1 MMISIIIIIMMMMMT
16 GQIAC
21 SSPATVKPASVIA
34 VRNLLGIVVIV
45 GIILIV
51 ILVIVIII
59 IVIMVEA
66 IFIIVVIVG
75 DLVVFEL
82 ILVTRSGL
90 SKSMSKTLPEHLSI
104 IEAHIGN

>member
-1 MMISIIIIIMMMMMT
+1 M
-16 GQIAC
+16 
-21 SSPATVKPASVIA
+21 
-34 VRNLLGIVVIV
+34 NLFGFIVIVVIFM
-45 GIILIV
+45 ID
-51 ILVIVIII
+51 
-59 IVIMVEA
+59 
-66 IFIIVVIVG
+66 IFVG

>member
-34 VRNLLGIVVIV
+34 VRNLLGIVLIV
-45 GIILIV
+45 GIILI
-51 ILVIVIII
+51 
-59 IVIMVEA
+59 
-66 IFIIVVIVG
+66 VIVG

>member
-51 ILVIVIII
+51 I
-59 IVIMVEA
+59 
-66 IFIIVVIVG
+66 VG

>member
-1 MMISIIIIIMMMMMT
+1 MMMMMT
-16 GQIAC
+16 GQMAC

-45 GIILIV
+45 GITSIV
-51 ILVIVIII
+51 IV
-59 IVIMVEA
+59 A
-66 IFIIVVIVG
+66 

-90 SKSMSKTLPEHLSI
+90 SKSMSKTLTEHLSI
-104 IEAHIGN
+104 IKAHIGN

>member
-34 VRNLLGIVVIV
+34 VRNLLGIVDIV

-51 ILVIVIII
+51 II
-59 IVIMVEA
+59 
-66 IFIIVVIVG
+66 G

-90 SKSMSKTLPEHLSI
+90 SKSMSKTLPEYLSI

>member
-1 MMISIIIIIMMMMMT
+1 MMMMMT
-16 GQIAC
+16 GQMAC

-45 GIILIV
+45 GIILI
-51 ILVIVIII
+51 
-59 IVIMVEA
+59 
-66 IFIIVVIVG
+66 VIVG